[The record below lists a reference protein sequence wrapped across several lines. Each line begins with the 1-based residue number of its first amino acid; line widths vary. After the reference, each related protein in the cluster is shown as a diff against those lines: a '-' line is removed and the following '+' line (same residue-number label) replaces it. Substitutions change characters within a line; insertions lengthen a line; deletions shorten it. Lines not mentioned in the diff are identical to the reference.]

1 MTPYPTT
8 APTPPTGDAPSP
20 TKFATDQLHHLRTN
34 ATQDVWHRAGL
45 LTALAEQI
53 RVYLQAWQQTGDR
66 ALPTLTTLAAELSQ
80 PTSDPT
86 EVELRW
92 QKTLSTLETLT
103 TKSPRR
109 AFWKR

>member
-1 MTPYPTT
+1 MTPHPT
-8 APTPPTGDAPSP
+8 TGDAPSP
-20 TKFATDQLHHLRTN
+20 TKFATDQLHDLQAN
-34 ATQDVWHRAGL
+34 ATQDVWIRAGL

-53 RVYLQAWQQTGDR
+53 RVYLQAWHQTGDR
-66 ALPTLTTLAAELSQ
+66 ATSTLATLSGELSQ

-86 EVELRW
+86 EVEIRW
-92 QKTLSTLETLT
+92 QNTLKVLETLT